1 MNGGDFLI
9 ISVIVI
15 VGIVVSGKAFI
26 RSYYFHPSKAVS
38 YTIKP
43 ETAVD
48 IWVGHLHGWLCRKRK
63 GQAQAQGDDTD
74 KSPRKLVI
82 FCHGNAGNISH
93 RDHLVEPFHRIGC
106 DLLLF
111 DYSGYGMSGKKQ
123 SETQFYEDAEEVY
136 DYAISVLG
144 YNPDEIIFYGESIG
158 CPVAMKTAQ
167 RKGIDKIILQSGPF
181 SVFQFIRDRF
191 SGMIAWLINF
201 FVRDDFMTFMDLEAF
216 LGKCLIIHGENDTLI
231 GVNHAYKLQECNRE
245 HTELQI
251 VPGGHNDLVLDWGR
265 IREFIQS

>member
-1 MNGGDFLI
+1 MNIIDFLI
-9 ISVIVI
+9 IITIVI
-15 VGIVVSGKAFI
+15 TGIVVSGKAFI
-26 RSYYFHPSKAVS
+26 RSYYFHPFKAVS
-38 YTIKP
+38 YPIKP

-48 IWVGHLHGWLCRKRK
+48 IWIGHIHGWLCRKRK
-63 GQAQAQGDDTD
+63 TPDGNQ
-74 KSPRKLVI
+74 RKLVI

-93 RDHLVEPFHRIGC
+93 RDHLVEPFHKIGC

-136 DYAISVLG
+136 DYVVGVLG
-144 YNPDEIIFYGESIG
+144 YSPEEIIFYGESIG

-181 SVFQFIRDRF
+181 SVFQFINDRF

-216 LGKCLIIHGENDTLI
+216 LGKCLIIHGETDTLI

-245 HTELQI
+245 HTELKI
-251 VPGGHNDLVLDWGR
+251 VPGGHNDLVLDWET

>member
-1 MNGGDFLI
+1 MNGGDLLI
-9 ISVIVI
+9 ILVVVI

-26 RSYYFHPSKAVS
+26 RSYYFHPSKVVS

-48 IWVGHLHGWLCRKRK
+48 IWIGHIHGWLCRKQK
-63 GQAQAQGDDTD
+63 PGGEGDDED
-74 KSPRKLVI
+74 RKLVI

-93 RDHLVEPFHRIGC
+93 RDHLVEKFHKIGC

-111 DYSGYGMSGKKQ
+111 DYSGYGMSGKKP

-136 DYAISVLG
+136 DYVIDKLK
-144 YNPDEIIFYGESIG
+144 YPPEKIIFYGESIG

-191 SGMIAWLINF
+191 AGMIAWLINF
-201 FVRDDFMTFMDLEAF
+201 FVGEDFTTFMSLEAF

-231 GVNHAYKLQECNRE
+231 GVNHAYKLQECNQE
-245 HTELQI
+245 HTELKI